1 MKILLLL
8 LCFGIYF
15 QEQVYCQDYVNAA
28 NKFISYLSKEQ
39 KSKALFPFESEER
52 FHFHFYPKDDRKGLM
67 LNDMND
73 AQKSAAINLI
83 HACLANRSVIKVAQI
98 MSLERILKSQEK
110 RASSDHY
117 RDAGKYFVSIFG
129 IPGDNTIWGWRL
141 EGHHI
146 SFNFTAR
153 NNRLL
158 SGSPGF
164 LGSNPGI
171 VEEGDLKGLQVLQE
185 EASAGFKLLRSLTDA
200 QVEKTR
206 VDVNAPNEIISFV
219 NRHALEIQPSGIY
232 YNELTTIQQQNLLH
246 LIKIYVNRYTKL
258 LADDLLKEIQNA
270 NLDKVTFAWAGNT
283 NAAIGKAYYY
293 RIQGPTFVIEFDN
306 SQNNANHVHSI
317 YRDIKNDFAD
327 ELLEHYNE
335 EHLK

>member
-15 QEQVYCQDYVNAA
+15 QEPMYCQNYVKAA
-28 NKFISYLSKEQ
+28 NKFINYLNKEQ
-39 KSKALFPFESEER
+39 KLKALFPFENEER

-73 AQKSAAINLI
+73 AQKSAAINLM
-83 HACLANRSVIKVAQI
+83 HACLANKSVIKIAQI
-98 MSLERILKSQEK
+98 MSLERILKAQEK
-110 RASSDHY
+110 RPSSDHY

-129 IPGDNTIWGWRL
+129 IPGNNTIWGWRL

-153 NNRLL
+153 NNKLL

-171 VEEGDLKGLQVLQE
+171 VQDGDLKGLQVLQE
-185 EASAGFKLLRSLTDA
+185 EAEGGFKLLRSLTDA
-200 QVEKTR
+200 QVVKTR
-206 VDVNAPNEIISFV
+206 VDANAPNEIITFI
-219 NRHALEIQPSGIY
+219 NRHALDIEPSGIY
-232 YNELTTIQQQNLLH
+232 YNELTNIQQQHVLH
-246 LIKIYVNRYTKL
+246 LIKIYVNRYTRL
-258 LADDLLKEIQNA
+258 LADDLLKEIQDEG
-270 NLDKVTFAWAGNT
+270 LDKVSFAWAGST
-283 NAAIGKAYYY
+283 NNVFGNAYYY

-306 SQNNANHVHSI
+306 SQNNANHVHSV
-317 YRDIKNDFAD
+317 YRDIKNDFGD
-327 ELLEHYNE
+327 ELLEHYKQ